1 MANSPENVTRLLER
15 YRSGDRAALEELV
28 PIVYKELRSIA
39 AGALRRERDGHTLQP
54 TALVHEAYLR
64 MVGQREVRW
73 QNRAHF
79 LGCAAQLMRHVLVDH
94 ARARRAGKRGGGGE
108 KVTLGE
114 AQAITGERPVDLVA
128 LDDALEALAKMDER
142 QCRVVELRYFGGLSI
157 EETAEV
163 LGVSPATVSHDWAIA
178 RAWLRSE
185 LEGGARS

>member
-94 ARARRAGKRGGGGE
+94 ARARRAGKRGGAGE